1 MMVVKRKGRRGRT
14 GSVTTCHRCGRTRE
28 AAGPVGRTEACDGCG
43 ADLHVCRNCE
53 FYDPAAYNECR
64 ESRAE
69 RVLEKDRS
77 NFCDWF
83 RGRAGTHPKGKDDR
97 QEAARKG
104 LDDLFRKP

>member
-1 MMVVKRKGRRGRT
+1 M
-14 GSVTTCHRCGRTRE
+14 
-28 AAGPVGRTEACDGCG
+28 GRTETCDGCD
-43 ADLHVCRNCE
+43 ADLHVCRNCD

-83 RGRAGTHPKGKDDR
+83 RGKQAIGEKGNTDQDT
-97 QEAARKG
+97 ARKK
-104 LDDLFRKP
+104 LESLFPKD

>member
-1 MMVVKRKGRRGRT
+1 M
-14 GSVTTCHRCGRTRE
+14 TTCHCCGRER
-28 AAGPVGRTEACDGCG
+28 AGSGPVGRTETCDGCG

-69 RVLEKDRS
+69 RVLEKDRA

-83 RGRAGTHPKGKDDR
+83 RGKAGAPPAGGKGNR
-97 QEAARKG
+97 QEDARKRLEG
-104 LDDLFRKP
+104 LFRKP